1 MSTQTSLAITLQN
14 RKATKKL
21 LDFVSIEQ
29 ANMIPSGFNNNMI
42 WQCGHIL
49 AVQQMLT
56 YGLARLP
63 FTIPKDIV
71 NGFSPGTK
79 PKDVYD
85 SDFVAGLQKMLFTSY
100 EQLVIDIEDG
110 KFEKINPFMTALRF
124 EIHDIES
131 AILFNQ
137 YHEALHMGH
146 TLSISR
152 FL

>member
-1 MSTQTSLAITLQN
+1 MSIQTSLAITLQN
-14 RKATKKL
+14 RKANKKF

-29 ANMIPSGFNNNMI
+29 ANMIPTGFNNNMI

-56 YGLARLP
+56 YGLAGLP
-63 FTIPKDIV
+63 FTIPNDIV

-79 PKDVYD
+79 PKVIYD
-85 SDFVAGLQKMLFTSY
+85 SDFVAGLQKMLFTTY
-100 EQLVIDIEDG
+100 EQLVIDIEEG
-110 KFEKINPFMTALRF
+110 KFEIMNPFMTALKY
-124 EIHDIES
+124 EIHDLES

-146 TLSISR
+146 TLSIHR